1 MSDLSPILSCRAL
14 LLGVCLGVGALG
26 CDQRDQPDT
35 LEHKADGPAVISAV
49 ADATPDFPAHLAQP
63 PVDPRE
69 AITKALDSRELAN
82 DGDDLA
88 FLRDML
94 KVAGV
99 PEASQVMVFSLTSHQ
114 DHIISRTNPRAI
126 YFSDDAYLGYVPA
139 GIIEY
144 SDVDPDEGTGFFILD
159 QRIEAPHTLKSVQS
173 CLLCHEGG
181 RTGNRRG
188 LLVRSVFVGDNGFPI
203 ASGGS
208 FFVSHDTP
216 MKDRWGGWYVTGEH
230 GQTRHMGNVIAT
242 EADDGRRPTLDR
254 ESGANV
260 TDLSPYFNVSKYL
273 RPTSDIV
280 ALMVLEHQVVMHNL
294 LTQGAAA
301 VNEQAN
307 RSASIAQQ
315 YNEPFDPA
323 SADTLQLVIRS
334 QTERIVRHM
343 LFANEI
349 TLDDPI
355 VGDATF
361 ARQFRANRREDTAG
375 RSLKD
380 FDLDTRMFKYRCSY
394 MIYSRAFRE
403 LPGLLKGAVYARLA
417 AGLNAESEDELFA
430 HLDAAE
436 REAIATI
443 LQETHAGYAAFL
455 EANEASD

>member
-1 MSDLSPILSCRAL
+1 MSDLNPALSCYAL
-14 LLGVCLGVGALG
+14 LLAVCLGAGAPG
-26 CDQRDQPDT
+26 CNQRDPHQP
-35 LEHKADGPAVISAV
+35 EAAGPAAITAV
-49 ADATPDFPAHLAQP
+49 ADATPNVPAHLAQP
-63 PVDPRE
+63 PADPRE
-69 AITKALDSRELAN
+69 AINQALESRELAN
-82 DGDDLA
+82 NGDDLA

-94 KVAGV
+94 RVAGV

-126 YFSDDAYLGYVPA
+126 YFSDDAYLGYVPG

-144 SDVDPDEGTGFFILD
+144 SDVDLDEGTGFFILD
-159 QRIEAPHTLKSVQS
+159 QRIDAPHVLKSVQS

-216 MKDRWGGWYVTGEH
+216 MKNRWGGWYVTGEH
-230 GQTRHMGNVIAT
+230 GQTRHMGNVLAT
-242 EADDGRRPTLDR
+242 EAADGRRPSLDR
-254 ESGANV
+254 ERGANV

-294 LTQGAAA
+294 MTQGASA

-307 RSASIAQQ
+307 RSSSIAEQFG
-315 YNEPFDPA
+315 EPFDPA
-323 SADTLQLVIRS
+323 AAETLQVVINS
-334 QTERIVRHM
+334 QTERIVRH
-343 LFANEI
+343 LLYANEI
-349 TLDDPI
+349 TLDDPV
-355 VGDATF
+355 VGDAAF
-361 ARQFRANRREDTAG
+361 ARQFRANRKEDTAG

-403 LPGLLKGAVYARLA
+403 IPELLQNAVYARLA
-417 AGLNAESEDELFA
+417 AGLNAESDDELFA
-430 HLDAAE
+430 HLEADE

-443 LQETHAGYAAFL
+443 LRETHAGYAGFL
-455 EANEASD
+455 EANANID